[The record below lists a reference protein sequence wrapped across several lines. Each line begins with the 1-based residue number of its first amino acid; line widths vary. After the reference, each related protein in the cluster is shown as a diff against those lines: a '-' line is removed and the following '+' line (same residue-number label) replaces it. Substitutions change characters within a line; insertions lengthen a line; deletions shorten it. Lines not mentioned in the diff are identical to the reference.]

1 MVQRMVS
8 ISTLFL
14 LLSLFNLS
22 HSLPDG
28 LRTELIHVDAGRNY
42 TKFELLQR
50 MVQRSKTRRRYLASS
65 DVTIP
70 SFPSSGEYLI
80 NISIGTP
87 AQPFVLTLDTGSDL
101 VWTQCLPLIHYFN
114 QSYPFFN
121 PQKSSTFF
129 YTPCEFEL
137 CNEIDISQ
145 PKCSTDNLCEYNS
158 SYGDG
163 SYTSGLLGKETFTLG
178 AFEVTNM
185 FFGCGNDNKGIFL
198 SNECG
203 IAGFGRGNLS
213 LVSQL
218 GYGKFAYCFTSF
230 GESKSSPVLFGSS
243 ADLTRFEIGKIQ
255 STPLLLNPIY
265 TSYYYLTLNS
275 ITVGAELLQIPESY
289 FAVNRT
295 DGSGGVIIDSG
306 TSLTHFPNPVYEMV
320 KSAFMSQ
327 VDLPVV
333 PDQDLLC
340 FDLTSTSL
348 EEFQPPRFIFHFD
361 GADFELPPQN
371 YMELYP
377 KTTICLAML
386 SHRDPLTIIGNFQQQ
401 NFHVLYDILGEELS
415 FVRAQCDRL

>member
-1 MVQRMVS
+1 M
-8 ISTLFL
+8 L
-14 LLSLFNLS
+14 
-22 HSLPDG
+22 
-28 LRTELIHVDAGRNY
+28 
-42 TKFELLQR
+42 
-50 MVQRSKTRRRYLASS
+50 QRSKTRRRYLASS

-70 SFPSSGEYLI
+70 SFQSSGEYLI

-121 PQKSSTFF
+121 PRKSSTFF

-163 SYTSGLLGKETFTLG
+163 SYTRGLLGKETFTLG
-178 AFEVTNM
+178 SYEVTNM
-185 FFGCGNDNKGIFL
+185 FFGCGNDNSGIFV

-203 IAGFGRGNLS
+203 IAGFGRGKLS

-218 GYGKFAYCFTSF
+218 GYGKFAYCFSSF

-243 ADLTRFEIGKIQ
+243 ADLLTRYEKRKIQ
-255 STPLLLNPIY
+255 STPLLLHPIY
-265 TSYYYLTLNS
+265 TTFYYLTLNG

-289 FAVNRT
+289 FSVNPN

-306 TSLTHFPNPVYEMV
+306 TSLTHFPEQVYEMV
-320 KSAFMSQ
+320 KSAFITQMQ
-327 VDLPVV
+327 LPVV
-333 PDQDLLC
+333 KDPEYPEYLC
-340 FDLTSTSL
+340 FDFKSISSK
-348 EEFQPPRFIFHFD
+348 QIQVPKFIFHFD
-361 GADFELPPQN
+361 GANWELPPKN
-371 YMELYP
+371 YMELISD
-377 KTTICLAML
+377 TTICLTMFGHTDA
-386 SHRDPLTIIGNFQQQ
+386 LTIIGNFQQQ

-415 FVRAQCDRL
+415 FVQAQCDRL